1 MRAPCHCDVRIQG
14 LLLSLFSECMIHAF
28 PVNKH
33 QKIVSTSPRA
43 KKGSTLANEFV

>member
-1 MRAPCHCDVRIQG
+1 MRAPCHCDVRI